1 MEVLFYI
8 LVVLACLA
16 SIGSLVLLF
25 FIASFLVKMRD
36 RHDQFF
42 NDVVMMIA
50 GFELPEAP
58 VVVHE
63 EKKAKTWD
71 EKYEE
76 ELTLQER
83 RMRSD
88 SGLSDLPP
96 PKATFGEAPAANVQA
111 QEGLIFRDRTGNIG
125 T

>member
-25 FIASFLVKMRD
+25 FIASFLVKMKD

-42 NDVVMMIA
+42 SDMVMMIS
-50 GFELPEAP
+50 GFEPPELP
-58 VVVHE
+58 VVVQE
-63 EKKAKTWD
+63 EKKPKTWD

-76 ELTLQER
+76 ELEAQQR
-83 RMRSD
+83 RMRGE

-111 QEGLIFRDRTGNIG
+111 QEGLIFRDRKGNIG